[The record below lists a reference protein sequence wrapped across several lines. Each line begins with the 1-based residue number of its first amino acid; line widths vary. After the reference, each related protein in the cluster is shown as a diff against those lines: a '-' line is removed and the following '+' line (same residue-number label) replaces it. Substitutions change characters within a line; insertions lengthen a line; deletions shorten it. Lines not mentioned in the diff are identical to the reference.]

1 MRIEHVIYTGV
12 ITNGCVMLTA
22 AGGMDRGYAGYLAKD
37 ATATVTPTLQ
47 HTAEQMIDGFIATV
61 AATDVLIAALTDD
74 IELPGRTNAAVAW
87 SKAF

>member
-1 MRIEHVIYTGV
+1 
-12 ITNGCVMLTA
+12 
-22 AGGMDRGYAGYLAKD
+22 
-37 ATATVTPTLQ
+37 
-47 HTAEQMIDGFIATV
+47 MIDGFIATV